1 MCVNWLIHQSVS
13 WCLGAHLLSST
24 VPYHTAITRIACQDH
39 VNPVLVAAV
48 IERESQFNSHKF
60 RRERR
65 IHDIS
70 RGLMQVTLRTARWL
84 GFRGAPQT
92 LYNPWVN
99 IRYGT
104 KYLAYLLKRYTN
116 VSDVLAAYNDG
127 RPRKRHG
134 RYVSSSGSFSV
145 DHYVRAILSNTRALI
160 LTADAERLRQPPR
173 SSEGNGLLAS
183 GFPVSGGGQYDFPTT
198 GLFNRVEMGF

>member
-1 MCVNWLIHQSVS
+1 MNWIIHQSVT

-24 VPYHTAITRIACQDH
+24 VPYHTAITRIACEDH

-70 RGLMQVTLRTARWL
+70 RGLMQVTYRTARWL
-84 GFRGAPQT
+84 GFRGAPT
-92 LYNPWVN
+92 NLYNPWVN

-104 KYLAYLLKRYTN
+104 KYLAYLLKRYST
-116 VSDVLAAYNDG
+116 VSDALAAYNDG

-134 RYVSSSGSFSV
+134 RYVSSRGSYSV
-145 DHYVRAILSNTRALI
+145 DHYVRGILSNTKALF
-160 LTADAERLRQPPR
+160 LTATAERLRKPSR
-173 SSEGNGLLAS
+173 SSEGDGLLAS
-183 GFPVSGGGQYDFPTT
+183 GLPADGLSHFDFPTA